1 MNTKTATIKG
11 LELFD
16 TSNVNEMQHMF
27 KNTNFLSLDL
37 NSFDT
42 SNIDSFLCFFFVS
55 KATYIDISS
64 FDISKVTNMADMF
77 RNVSAIIGYVKD
89 EGAADKFNDS
99 SVTGIPSTLKFVV
112 K

>member
-27 KNTNFLSLDL
+27 KNTNLLSLDL
-37 NSFDT
+37 S
-42 SNIDSFLCFFFVS
+42 C
-55 KATYIDISS
+55 
-64 FDISKVTNMADMF
+64 FDISKATNMADMF
-77 RNVSAIIGYVKD
+77 GNVSAIVGYTKD

>member
-1 MNTKTATIKG
+1 
-11 LELFD
+11 
-16 TSNVNEMQHMF
+16 MF
-27 KNTNFLSLDL
+27 RNTNFLSLDL

-55 KATYIDISS
+55 KATYIDILS
-64 FDISKVTNMADMF
+64 FDTSKVTNMADMF
-77 RNVSAIIGYVKD
+77 RNVSIIVGYAKD